1 MAKEIE
7 TPAEQPEIPLNKAL
21 LDEASKY
28 KEERRMLKD
37 RLAKIESNRAQVTK
51 NVFDKVYT
59 DYAERLEKVTGRLL
73 EKKQDIDKELATLYE
88 TRDKIQAH
96 HKNHRETLEEL
107 KFRHQLGEYDRED
120 YQNKSKEQ
128 EDKVARFEKVLAG
141 VQSNIKRYE
150 SIFAGEEDLAEEGPL
165 APATEGVDVWEQEA
179 NEGIARPESPATE
192 EAQEWLETTKPN
204 VQTIPQITIIAGAEN
219 VGKSFPVN
227 GTISIGRSHTNQVIL
242 RDAKVSR
249 QHAEIKMR
257 DNECILI
264 DLNSSNG
271 SMVNGQKIH
280 EHILSPNDEIQ
291 IGDYVLQYQQ

>member
-1 MAKEIE
+1 MTKEKE
-7 TPAEQPEIPLNKAL
+7 NPSEQTEIPLNKAL

-37 RLAKIESNRAQVTK
+37 RLAKIEGNRAQVTK

-59 DYAERLEKVTGRLL
+59 DYAERLEKITTQLL

-96 HKNHRETLEEL
+96 LKNHQETLEEL
-107 KFRHQLGEYDRED
+107 KFRHQLGEYDRDD

-150 SIFAGEEDLAEEGPL
+150 NIFAGEEDLLEEGPL
-165 APATEGVDVWEQEA
+165 TPAAAGADEWEQEA

-192 EAQEWLETTKPN
+192 EAQEWLETTKPSL
-204 VQTIPQITIIAGAEN
+204 QGIPQITIISGAEN

-227 GTISIGRSHTNQVIL
+227 GTSSIGRSHTNQVIL

-257 DNECILI
+257 GSECILI

-271 SMVNGQKIH
+271 TMVNGQKVH
-280 EHILSPNDEIQ
+280 EHLLSPNDEIQ
-291 IGDYVLQYQQ
+291 VGDYVLQYQQ

>member
-1 MAKEIE
+1 MVKEKE
-7 TPAEQPEIPLNKAL
+7 TPTEQPEILLNKAL

-37 RLAKIESNRAQVTK
+37 RLTKIEGNRTQVSK
-51 NVFDKVYT
+51 NVFDKVYA
-59 DYAERLEKVTGRLL
+59 DYATRLEKVTTQLL
-73 EKKQDIDKELATLYE
+73 EKKQDIDKELAILYE

-96 HKNHRETLEEL
+96 LKSHQEILEEF
-107 KFRHQLGEYDRED
+107 KFRHQLGEYDRD
-120 YQNKSKEQ
+120 DFQNKAKEQ

-141 VQSNIKRYE
+141 VQSNVKRYE
-150 SIFAGEEDLAEEGPL
+150 TIFGGEDDLLEESPL
-165 APATEGVDVWEQEA
+165 APASEGVDEWEKEA
-179 NEGIARPESPATE
+179 MEGIASAESPVAA
-192 EAQEWLETTKPN
+192 EAKEWLETTKPS
-204 VQTIPQITIIAGAEN
+204 VTTIPQVTIIAGAEN
-219 VGKSFPVN
+219 VGKTFPVN

-257 DNECILI
+257 DLECILI

-271 SMVNGQKIH
+271 TKVNGQKIH

-291 IGDYVLQYQQ
+291 IGDYILQYQQ

>member
-1 MAKEIE
+1 MPKAIE

-59 DYAERLEKVTGRLL
+59 DYAERLEKVTGQLL

-96 HKNHRETLEEL
+96 LKNHQETLEEL
-107 KFRHQLGEYDRED
+107 KFRHQLGEYDRD
-120 YQNKSKEQ
+120 NYQNRSKEQ

-150 SIFAGEEDLAEEGPL
+150 NIFAGEEDLLEEGPL
-165 APATEGVDVWEQEA
+165 TPAAAGVDEWEQEA
-179 NEGIARPESPATE
+179 SEGIARPESPATE
-192 EAQEWLETTKPN
+192 EAQEWLETTKPSL
-204 VQTIPQITIIAGAEN
+204 QTVPQITIISGAEN

-257 DNECILI
+257 GSECILI

-271 SMVNGQKIH
+271 TMVNGQKTH

-291 IGDYVLQYQQ
+291 VGDYVLQYQQ